1 VRSLPKIAFLP
12 HPYAVTYSKNASP
25 SVRVV
30 TTTALEAAIERGDV
44 DFIYQMFA
52 TTARDL
58 AQTGQGKELI
68 KLSKYAGDQSVDGIA
83 LQKSFALMGHL
94 VELDFEIARA
104 MALELEIEKEK
115 TNISDFLE
123 KMIAFTRA
131 YTQFANG
138 NLVKAREEINFAL
151 TSPVITTDLGGVD
164 KPGLIRMRA
173 LIEHVYSDHSAL
185 KISQSEV
192 EDLINEFG
200 GTSIAHHQIAI
211 KALNY
216 YEEGNYF
223 KAHESAK
230 MGLAS
235 AEGNGFVGLSAPFDC
250 KYILARTLFE
260 FAKLDQALI
269 ELEELKI
276 EAKSNK
282 SWLYY
287 VLAESFAIRILTA
300 QSKIPEALVR
310 LNDLNLEIEPLAAK
324 NDLAWLIDVTEL
336 FIRFILGDIA
346 RAKIL
351 IARSPDLP
359 YVRQL
364 KSALAEKA
372 GVSILTREKVLELPE
387 QTFKEQMY
395 KYLYLSEFKAESR
408 QTPKS
413 WMKKALEIGEITGTR
428 EFFIRQGDY
437 HLNLMIAVAKDEPST
452 YLEEL
457 VKDATK
463 RFNQRAEASK
473 ASSENLTSREI
484 DVLKHLATGK
494 SIEDIGRAL
503 HISKN
508 TMKTHLRNIYRKLE
522 VSGRTEAVVKG
533 QKLLLV

>member
-1 VRSLPKIAFLP
+1 
-12 HPYAVTYSKNASP
+12 
-25 SVRVV
+25 
-30 TTTALEAAIERGDV
+30 
-44 DFIYQMFA
+44 
-52 TTARDL
+52 
-58 AQTGQGKELI
+58 
-68 KLSKYAGDQSVDGIA
+68 
-83 LQKSFALMGHL
+83 
-94 VELDFEIARA
+94 
-104 MALELEIEKEK
+104 
-115 TNISDFLE
+115 
-123 KMIAFTRA
+123 
-131 YTQFANG
+131 
-138 NLVKAREEINFAL
+138 
-151 TSPVITTDLGGVD
+151 
-164 KPGLIRMRA
+164 
-173 LIEHVYSDHSAL
+173 
-185 KISQSEV
+185 
-192 EDLINEFG
+192 
-200 GTSIAHHQIAI
+200 
-211 KALNY
+211 
-216 YEEGNYF
+216 
-223 KAHESAK
+223 
-230 MGLAS
+230 
-235 AEGNGFVGLSAPFDC
+235 
-250 KYILARTLFE
+250 
-260 FAKLDQALI
+260 
-269 ELEELKI
+269 
-276 EAKSNK
+276 
-282 SWLYY
+282 
-287 VLAESFAIRILTA
+287 LAESFAIRILTA

-364 KSALAEKA
+364 KSALDEKA
-372 GVSILTREKVLELPE
+372 GVSTLTREKVLELPE

-428 EFFIRQGDY
+428 EFFIRQGDH
-437 HLNLMIAVAKDEPST
+437 HLNLMIAIANEEPST

>member
-1 VRSLPKIAFLP
+1 
-12 HPYAVTYSKNASP
+12 
-25 SVRVV
+25 
-30 TTTALEAAIERGDV
+30 
-44 DFIYQMFA
+44 MFA

-58 AQTGQGKELI
+58 AQTGQGRQLI
-68 KLSKYAGDQSVDGIA
+68 ELSKYAGDQSVDGLA
-83 LQKSFALMGHL
+83 LQKAFSLMGHL
-94 VELDFEIARA
+94 VELDFTVAQAI
-104 MALELEIEKEK
+104 ALELEIEKEK
-115 TNISDFLE
+115 TNIKDFLE

-138 NLVKAREEINFAL
+138 NLVEAKEEITFAL
-151 TSPVITTDLGGVD
+151 TSPVVTTDLGGVD

-173 LIEHVYSDHSAL
+173 VIEHIYSDHSAL
-185 KISQSEV
+185 KTSQSDV

-200 GTSIAHHQIAI
+200 GTNIAHHQIAI

-216 YEEGNYF
+216 YEEGNYL
-223 KAHESAK
+223 KAHDSAK

-235 AEGNGFVGLSAPFDC
+235 AEANGYVGLTAPLDC

-269 ELEELKI
+269 ELEELKL

-310 LNDLNLEIEPLAAK
+310 LNDLNIEIELLPVK
-324 NDLAWLIDVTEL
+324 NDIAWLIDVTEL

-346 RAKIL
+346 RAKVL

-364 KSALAEKA
+364 KSALDEKA
-372 GVSILTREKVLELPE
+372 GLRTLTREKVLELPE
-387 QTFKEQMY
+387 KTFKEQMY
-395 KYLYLSEFKAESR
+395 KYLYLAEFKAESR

-428 EFFIRQGDY
+428 EFFIRQGDHY
-437 HLNLMIAVAKDEPST
+437 LNLMIAIANEEPST

-494 SIEDIGRAL
+494 SIEDIGKAL

>member
-1 VRSLPKIAFLP
+1 
-12 HPYAVTYSKNASP
+12 
-25 SVRVV
+25 
-30 TTTALEAAIERGDV
+30 
-44 DFIYQMFA
+44 MFA

-58 AQTGQGKELI
+58 AQTGQGKQLI
-68 KLSKYAGDQSVDGIA
+68 KLSKYAGDQSVDGLA

-151 TSPVITTDLGGVD
+151 TSPVLTTDLGGVD

-200 GTSIAHHQIAI
+200 GTNIAHHQIAI

-235 AEGNGFVGLSAPFDC
+235 AEGNGFVGLSAPLDC

-310 LNDLNLEIEPLAAK
+310 LNDLNIE
-324 NDLAWLIDVTEL
+324 VE
-336 FIRFILGDIA
+336 
-346 RAKIL
+346 
-351 IARSPDLP
+351 
-359 YVRQL
+359 
-364 KSALAEKA
+364 
-372 GVSILTREKVLELPE
+372 
-387 QTFKEQMY
+387 Y

-428 EFFIRQGDY
+428 EFFIRQGDH
-437 HLNLMIAVAKDEPST
+437 HLNLMIAIANEEPST

>member
-1 VRSLPKIAFLP
+1 MRN
-12 HPYAVTYSKNASP
+12 HNY
-25 SVRVV
+25 
-30 TTTALEAAIERGDV
+30 
-44 DFIYQMFA
+44 
-52 TTARDL
+52 
-58 AQTGQGKELI
+58 
-68 KLSKYAGDQSVDGIA
+68 
-83 LQKSFALMGHL
+83 
-94 VELDFEIARA
+94 EI
-104 MALELEIEKEK
+104 
-115 TNISDFLE
+115 
-123 KMIAFTRA
+123 
-131 YTQFANG
+131 
-138 NLVKAREEINFAL
+138 NLVC
-151 TSPVITTDLGGVD
+151 
-164 KPGLIRMRA
+164 
-173 LIEHVYSDHSAL
+173 
-185 KISQSEV
+185 
-192 EDLINEFG
+192 
-200 GTSIAHHQIAI
+200 
-211 KALNY
+211 
-216 YEEGNYF
+216 GNGKKY
-223 KAHESAK
+223 KK

-235 AEGNGFVGLSAPFDC
+235 AEGNGFVGLSAPLDC

-276 EAKSNK
+276 EAKNNK

-287 VLAESFAIRILTA
+287 VLAESFAIRILAA
-300 QSKIPEALVR
+300 QSKMPEALVR

-336 FIRFILGDIA
+336 YIRFILGDIA

-364 KSALAEKA
+364 KAALAEKA
-372 GVSILTREKVLELPE
+372 GASTLSREKVMELPE
-387 QTFKEQMY
+387 QTYKEQIY
-395 KYLYLSEFKAESR
+395 KYSYLSEFKAESR

-437 HLNLMIAVAKDEPST
+437 HLNLMIAVAKDEPSA

-457 VKDATK
+457 VRDATK

-473 ASSENLTSREI
+473 ASNENLTSREI

-494 SIEDIGRAL
+494 SIEDIGKAL

-522 VSGRTEAVVKG
+522 VSGRTEAVAKG

>member
-1 VRSLPKIAFLP
+1 
-12 HPYAVTYSKNASP
+12 
-25 SVRVV
+25 
-30 TTTALEAAIERGDV
+30 
-44 DFIYQMFA
+44 
-52 TTARDL
+52 
-58 AQTGQGKELI
+58 
-68 KLSKYAGDQSVDGIA
+68 
-83 LQKSFALMGHL
+83 
-94 VELDFEIARA
+94 
-104 MALELEIEKEK
+104 
-115 TNISDFLE
+115 
-123 KMIAFTRA
+123 
-131 YTQFANG
+131 
-138 NLVKAREEINFAL
+138 
-151 TSPVITTDLGGVD
+151 
-164 KPGLIRMRA
+164 
-173 LIEHVYSDHSAL
+173 
-185 KISQSEV
+185 
-192 EDLINEFG
+192 
-200 GTSIAHHQIAI
+200 
-211 KALNY
+211 
-216 YEEGNYF
+216 
-223 KAHESAK
+223 

-235 AEGNGFVGLSAPFDC
+235 AEANGYVGLTAPLDC

-269 ELEELKI
+269 ELEELKL
-276 EAKSNK
+276 EAKNNK

-287 VLAESFAIRILTA
+287 VLAEGFAIRILTA

-310 LNDLNLEIEPLAAK
+310 LNDLNIEIELLPVK
-324 NDLAWLIDVTEL
+324 NDIAWLIDVTEL

-346 RAKIL
+346 RAKVL

-364 KSALAEKA
+364 KSALDEKA
-372 GVSILTREKVLELPE
+372 GLSTLTREKVLELPE
-387 QTFKEQMY
+387 KTFKEQMY

-428 EFFIRQGDY
+428 EFFIRQGDH
-437 HLNLMIAVAKDEPST
+437 HLNLMIAIANEEPST

-522 VSGRTEAVVKG
+522 VSGRTEAVAKG